1 MQLYLKI
8 DFKKAENQQ
17 QKYGSS
23 KISNFLLTEE
33 LYRIPS
39 QPSFWRKGLTI

>member
-8 DFKKAENQQ
+8 DFKKAEDQQ
-17 QKYGSS
+17 KKYGSS

-33 LYRIPS
+33 LYRIPCLA
-39 QPSFWRKGLTI
+39 GVGGE